1 MKKSYYYTLPEVVKM
16 FKNEP
21 KQKIDLFQFFYKYGT
36 ILVTVL
42 AVLFFSI
49 RLENF
54 MNFNNITNIF
64 RSVSIVGLIAL
75 AITMAL
81 TVDGFDLSVGAVAG
95 FASVIAAKIM
105 VIWEMSPFWAITI
118 PLLVGVIVGMVNAF
132 LIIKVGIS
140 DMLTTLS
147 MMFLL
152 TGISIT
158 FQNGT
163 AIYNYMPLPDNAGI
177 APGMMDPIYLFIG
190 QGKVFGIPFP
200 VILMLTVVIIVH
212 VFLNYT
218 KYGRYLYMVGGNEE
232 AAKLSGIPTNKY
244 RLLAYIFS
252 GFIAA
257 LGGLVLG
264 ARLGSGE
271 VDAGGSYLMD
281 AVAAAFIGFSVL
293 GIGKANAFGTLLGA
307 LLMGILLN
315 GLIMMDFPYYSQDIV
330 KGIVLIVAL
339 GLTYYRKKD

>member
-1 MKKSYYYTLPEVVKM
+1 MEKLIKDKE
-16 FKNEP
+16 
-21 KQKIDLFQFFYKYGT
+21 KQKIDIYSLFYKYGT
-36 ILVTVL
+36 IMVTVI
-42 AVLFFSI
+42 AVLFFS
-49 RLENF
+49 LSLDNF
-54 MNFNNITNIF
+54 MRLDNITNIF
-64 RSVSIVGLIAL
+64 RSVSIVCLIAL
-75 AITMAL
+75 AITMSL

-105 VIWEMSPFWAITI
+105 VIWEMGPVIAII
-118 PLLVGVIVGMVNAF
+118 VPLLVGVLVGCLNAF
-132 LIIKVGIS
+132 LIIKIQIS

-147 MMFLL
+147 MMFVL
-152 TGISIT
+152 TGVSIT
-158 FQNGT
+158 FQGGS
-163 AIYNYMPLPDNAGI
+163 AIYNYMPLPNNAGM
-177 APGMMDPIYLFIG
+177 APGTMHPAYLFIG
-190 QGKVFGIPFP
+190 QGKIFGIPFP
-200 VILMLTVVIIVH
+200 VIIMLVVVALVH

-232 AAKLSGIPTNKY
+232 AAKLSGIPTKKY

-271 VDAGGSYLMD
+271 VDAGATYLMD

-293 GIGKANAFGTLLGA
+293 GIGKANALGTLLGA

-315 GLIMMDFPYYSQDIV
+315 GLVMMDFPYYSQDIV
-330 KGIVLIVAL
+330 KGLVLILGL
-339 GLTYYRKKD
+339 GLTYYRRKG

>member
-1 MKKSYYYTLPEVVKM
+1 MYKEKDKH
-16 FKNEP
+16 
-21 KQKIDLFQFFYKYGT
+21 KIDLFQFFYKYGT
-36 ILVTVL
+36 ILVTVF
-42 AVLFFSI
+42 AVLFFTV
-49 RLENF
+49 RLDNF

-64 RSVSIVGLIAL
+64 RSVAIVGLIAL

-81 TVDGFDLSVGAVAG
+81 TVDGFDLSVGATAG

-105 VIWEMSPFWAITI
+105 VIWEWNPIWAIVI
-118 PLLVGVIVGMVNAF
+118 PLIVGVLIGAINAF
-132 LIIKVGIS
+132 LIIKIGIS

-163 AIYNYMPLPDNAGI
+163 AIYNYMPLPNNGGM
-177 APGMMDPIYLFIG
+177 APGMMHLAYLFIG
-190 QGKVFGIPFP
+190 QGKILGIPFP
-200 VILMLTVVIIVH
+200 VILMLSVVIVVH

-232 AAKLSGIPTNKY
+232 AAKLSGIPTEKY
-244 RLLAYIFS
+244 KLLAYVCS

-257 LGGLVLG
+257 LAGLVLG

-281 AVAAAFIGFSVL
+281 AVAAAYIGFSVL
-293 GIGKANAFGTLLGA
+293 GIGKANALGTLLGA

-330 KGIVLIVAL
+330 KGIVLIIAL
-339 GLTYYRKKD
+339 GLTYYKKKK